1 MLSNM
6 CAAPTTKL
14 VNSIKPI
21 TSRSFFTFVDTA
33 SVGVRQSFGKA
44 GGIFTSQASVDPGFR
59 IYFPVIQKISHVS
72 TRQSENTFSVEVKT
86 KDNVFSRLAISVQWR
101 IEPSNVERAF
111 FSLTHP
117 LDQIR
122 SYVENVVRSQA
133 PTISLDD
140 LFADQDALAAKV
152 AEVLEKKMDAHGY
165 TIVDTLIT
173 DIEPETKVKTA
184 MNEINATARLKEA
197 AQNEADALYIK
208 AVREA
213 EADAERKRLQGK
225 GISDQRT
232 AILDGYKDGIRD
244 ISASLGLSSLDI
256 LTFVQ
261 SVQHMDMVENVGKS
275 QNAKVIFIDKDKHL
289 HSPAKDLRDEMIVA
303 NEAIVE

>member
-1 MLSNM
+1 MF
-6 CAAPTTKL
+6 ATKY
-14 VNSIKPI
+14 VVPSTKPMK
-21 TSRSFFTFVDTA
+21 RSFFTFVDTA

-44 GGIFTSQASVDPGFR
+44 GGILTSKVTVDPGLR
-59 IYFPVIQKISHVS
+59 IYVPLLQSISHVS
-72 TRQSENTFSVEVKT
+72 TRQAENTFSVEVKT
-86 KDNVFSRLAISVQWR
+86 KDNVFASLAISVQWR
-101 IEPSNVERAF
+101 IDPSNVERAF

-173 DIEPETKVKTA
+173 DIEPEANVKNA
-184 MNEINATARLKEA
+184 MNQINATARLKEA
-197 AQNEADALYIK
+197 AQNEADAFYVK

-213 EADAERKRLQGK
+213 EADAERKRLQGQ

-232 AILDGYKDGIRD
+232 AILDGYKDGIKD

-256 LTFVQ
+256 LNFVQ
-261 SVQHMDMVENVGKS
+261 SIQHMDMMENVGKS
-275 QNAKVIFIDKDKHL
+275 DNVKVLFIDKDNHQR
-289 HSPAKDLRDEMIVA
+289 SFAKDIRDQMMVA
-303 NEAIVE
+303 NEALVE

>member
-1 MLSNM
+1 ML
-6 CAAPTTKL
+6 TTKL
-14 VNSIKPI
+14 IKPSSI
-21 TSRSFFTFVDTA
+21 LASRSFFTFVDTA

-44 GGIFTSQASVDPGFR
+44 GGIFTSQVTVDPGFR
-59 IYFPVIQKISHVS
+59 IYMPILQSISHVS
-72 TRQSENTFSVEVKT
+72 TRQAENTFSVEVKT
-86 KDNVFSRLAISVQWR
+86 KDNVFAQLAISVQWR

-122 SYVENVVRSQA
+122 SYVENVVRAQA
-133 PTISLDD
+133 PSTTLDE

-152 AEVLEKKMDAHGY
+152 AEVLEKKMDTHGY

-173 DIEPETKVKTA
+173 DIEPEAKVKNA

-197 AQNEADALYIK
+197 AQNEADAFYIK

-213 EADAERKRLQGK
+213 EADAERKRLQGQ

-232 AILDGYKDGIRD
+232 AILDGYKDGIKD
-244 ISASLGLSSLDI
+244 ISSSLGISAMDI

-275 QNAKVIFIDKDKHL
+275 DNVKVLFIDKDKHQRSL
-289 HSPAKDLRDEMIVA
+289 AKDLRDEVMVA

>member
-1 MLSNM
+1 MLAS
-6 CAAPTTKL
+6 AF
-14 VNSIKPI
+14 KPFRLSLLG
-21 TSRSFFTFVDTA
+21 SRSFFTFVDTA

-44 GGIFTSQASVDPGFR
+44 GGIFTPGVTTDPGFR
-59 IYFPVIQKISHVS
+59 IYMPILQTISHVS
-72 TRQSENTFSVEVKT
+72 TRQAENTFSVEVKT
-86 KDNVFSRLAISVQWR
+86 KDNVFARLAISVQWR

-111 FSLTHP
+111 FSLTKP

-133 PTISLDD
+133 PTTTLDE
-140 LFADQDALAAKV
+140 LFEDQDALAAKV

-173 DIEPETKVKTA
+173 DIEPETKVKNA

-197 AQNEADALYIK
+197 AKNEADAFYIK

-232 AILDGYKDGIRD
+232 AILDGYKDGIKD
-244 ISASLGLSSLDI
+244 ISSSLGLSAMDI

-275 QNAKVIFIDKDKHL
+275 DNVKVLFIDKDKHQRSL
-289 HSPAKDLRDEMIVA
+289 AKTLRDEVMVA
-303 NEAIVE
+303 NEAIVES